1 MSEATPPDRGAIA
14 FAEKILT
21 VLGEGRFTA
30 TYKYAV
36 ILALMDLC
44 LEYSTRAGA
53 APESVTTR
61 QLAEKILELYWSH
74 AVPFRGCR
82 VLRQNAGSQAAILSS
97 IVRFRERHGA
107 EAASTLLRARNGAPD
122 AVARLTREIE
132 WILVKMP
139 LPKLQRVGRELVPFL
154 YEIRWDDSVSEAAFR
169 GVDFDNLIRFAPGTS
184 DHLVRLAGLLRPLVQ
199 REWATLV
206 ARLNDDLVEEPELE
220 KFLFGASRVALAA
233 VRGDLRELQDGC
245 CFYCA
250 ERLGGAPE
258 VDHFIPWARY
268 PDNGL
273 ENLVVAHG
281 GCNGAKCD
289 HLAAADHV
297 ARWVTRAGSRAA
309 DLATIATRH
318 AWDRHPEKSLAVA
331 RAIYLRLP
339 EDARLWHLA
348 KQFVPLDRGRLREA
362 FAVGTHGTVG

>member
-1 MSEATPPDRGAIA
+1 MSEAARPDRGAIA
-14 FAEKILT
+14 FAEKLLT

-36 ILALMDLC
+36 ILAFMDLC

-61 QLAEKILELYWSH
+61 QLAEKVLELYWPH
-74 AVPFRGCR
+74 AMPFRGQR

-97 IVRFRERHGA
+97 IVRFREGQGA
-107 EAASTLLRARNGAPD
+107 QAVSTLLHARSQAPE

-139 LPKLQRVGRELVPFL
+139 LPKLQRVGRELMPFF
-154 YEIRWDDSVSEAAFR
+154 YEIRWDDEVSEAALR
-169 GVDFDNLIRFAPGTS
+169 GSDFDNLIRFAPGAS
-184 DHLVRLAGLLRPLVQ
+184 DYLVRLAGLLRPLVQ
-199 REWATLV
+199 REWAALV
-206 ARLNDDLVEEPELE
+206 ARLNDDLVGEPELE
-220 KFLFGASRVALAA
+220 EFLFGASRVALVA
-233 VRGDLRELQDGC
+233 VRGDLRELQDGL

-250 ERLGGAPE
+250 EPLRDRAD

-268 PDNGL
+268 PDDGL
-273 ENLVVAHG
+273 ENLVVAHS
-281 GCNGAKCD
+281 GCNGAKSD

-297 ARWVTRAGSRAA
+297 ARWVARAVAHA
-309 DLATIATRH
+309 TDLATIASRH
-318 AWDRHPEKSLAVA
+318 TWDRHPEKNLAVA

-339 EDARLWHLA
+339 EDARLWRLA
-348 KQFVPLDRGRLREA
+348 DEFVPLDRDRLREA
-362 FAVGTHGTVG
+362 FAAGAPGAVG